1 MWASP
6 TADSRMAPLRE
17 EREKSVL
24 ALAHR
29 HGMTLGPLEVKKR
42 MDGTMAD
49 KSSVEF
55 SEREALFFHSTGRPG
70 KIEIIASKPMATQ
83 RDLSLAYSPG
93 VAVPVRAIAEDP
105 ATAYDYTAKG
115 NLVAVI
121 SNGTAILGLGNL
133 GALASKP
140 VMEGKAVL
148 FKRFADVDSIDI
160 ELKTEDV
167 DKFIDAV
174 ELMEPTF
181 GGINLEDIKA
191 PECFIIEQTLK
202 ERMNI
207 PVFHDDQHGTAIIA
221 AAGVINAAMLTGR
234 DLKDMKVV
242 VNGAG
247 AASISCTEL
256 IKAIGVLH
264 NNVIMCDSKGVIYQG
279 RTEGMNQWK
288 SAHAVKTD
296 ARTLGEAIKGA
307 DVFLGLSVAGAVS
320 QDMVKAM
327 APRPIIFAMAN
338 PDPEITPPDV
348 LEVRPDAIVATGR
361 SDYANQVNNVLGFPF
376 IFRGA
381 LDVRATTINEPMKVA
396 AAHAIAEL
404 AREQVPEEVAKAY
417 GRSHSFGPDYIIP
430 APFDPRLM
438 EVVPAAVAQAAM
450 ESGVAQ
456 KPIGDMAV
464 YRQSLKGRLN
474 PTTSVLTTAYEVAKA
489 NPKRVVFAE
498 AEEEVVLRAA
508 IQFRDLGYGIPVL
521 VGRQNVIEKLQ
532 ALGVR
537 DPESFE
543 LHNSVNSPLVPDM
556 VDALY
561 KRLQRRG
568 YLRRDCERMVNR
580 DRNIFG
586 ALLVTMG
593 VADAMITGMTRPF
606 AQTLREVK
614 RVMDP
619 APGRTPFGI
628 HVVISKDKTVFLA
641 DTTVNERP
649 SACELAD
656 IAEGTAA
663 VARRMG
669 HEPRLAFLS
678 YSNFG
683 NPPGAHLENMRDAI
697 KVLDNREV
705 DFEYEGEMAADV
717 ALNPTVMKNYPFS
730 RLSGPANVLVMPGL
744 QSANISAKLLREIG
758 GSTTIGPML
767 VGMDKSVQI
776 ATMSSNASEL
786 LTLAVLAS
794 AGVAL

>member
-1 MWASP
+1 
-6 TADSRMAPLRE
+6 
-17 EREKSVL
+17 
-24 ALAHR
+24 
-29 HGMTLGPLEVKKR
+29 MTLGPLEVKKR

-669 HEPRLAFLS
+669 HEPRVAFLS

-758 GSTTIGPML
+758 GSTMIGPML